1 MMARPGRPAACGH
14 ACRAGPGRNAEAAAK
29 PAAATR
35 RAKFLVKPA
44 KEQGIA
50 PKGAPGCFREMPGP
64 G

>member
-1 MMARPGRPAACGH
+1 MP
-14 ACRAGPGRNAEAAAK
+14 AGPGRNAEAAAK